1 MIEVMKLEEYQ
12 GVMGKIHS
20 AQELLKNRRE
30 SGMTLLNRLFRSGTL
45 PDESLS
51 GGLGG
56 KMIDIHIFP
65 LLTQIV
71 QFIFSTWK
79 PWQGKVF
86 YPNRSLGYNL
96 IPQNSLILYRMAF
109 PLYREYRVSGQKTYQ
124 AFPFRISNGPGIKD
138 PDVQV
143 MKLDY
148 NVSGNPRLTFRR
160 LTDELVYVGEG
171 VYLGKAHFQWYWGRW
186 QTVGY
191 FSLSTQS

>member
-1 MIEVMKLEEYQ
+1 MKIEDYQ
-12 GVMGKIHS
+12 GATGKILS
-20 AQELLKNRRE
+20 AQELLKNRRK
-30 SGMTLLNRLFRSGTL
+30 SGINLLDRLFRSGTL
-45 PDESLS
+45 PDASLS
-51 GGLGG
+51 GGLAG
-56 KMIDIHIFP
+56 KMIDIHISP

-71 QFIFSTWK
+71 QFIYRTWK

-96 IPQNSLILYRMAF
+96 IPHNSLILYRMPF
-109 PLYREYRVSGQKTYQ
+109 PLYREYRVSGQKTVQ
-124 AFPFRISNGPGIKD
+124 AFPFQISIGPGIKD

-148 NVSGNPRLTFRR
+148 NLSGNPRLTFRR
-160 LTDELVYVGEG
+160 LMDELVYVGEG

-191 FSLSTQS
+191 FSLSTKR